1 MKRTFLNI
9 LYNAVY
15 QIFLVLVPLITVP
28 YLSRVL
34 GPKTYGIYGSVNNT
48 VQFLMVFCTLSV
60 SYIGIRTVSR
70 TRTYGTPQ
78 ELTEAFWGLWY
89 FQAIAGLVTILIT
102 LLITNIFHV
111 QYWNYLI
118 LMVPYLISAQVD
130 ISWFFQGLADF
141 GRVVL
146 KNTIVKL
153 ASVVLI
159 LLLIKSP
166 ADLWKYFLIMSVST
180 MLGSFVFWLDIH
192 RYVGRPVGH
201 FYKYKTTI
209 ISIITLMIPQ
219 IATQIYTSLDKPIL
233 GFFSNSTQVAFY
245 DNSQRISN
253 MVLGVIT
260 SISLVIMPKMASEE
274 KETQKV
280 VLKKSLEATT
290 MLGTLFAVIIMAN
303 TKQFIPFFFG
313 KQFIP
318 MTPLMFFF
326 ALTIIM
332 IPMGGVFANQFA
344 LANRRDKEYAIP
356 VVIGAIIE
364 LVLAAIL
371 DRPYGASGATV
382 AILIT
387 EFVVLILRLW
397 IVRDDYNFKD
407 AFCDVPK
414 YFLIGIITLIAGML
428 MPNLITSSFLNMAV
442 KSILMLVIYAA
453 IMFMMKL
460 DFNQDMIEFVT
471 RFSRKIKRQK

>member
-15 QIFLVLVPLITVP
+15 QVFLVLVPLITVP

-34 GPKTYGIYGSVNNT
+34 GPKTYGIYSSVNNT
-48 VQFLMVFCTLSV
+48 VQFLMIFCILSL
-60 SYIGIRTVSR
+60 SYIGMRTISR

-78 ELTEAFWGLWY
+78 ELTDAFWGLWY
-89 FQAIAGLVTILIT
+89 FQGIAGIVTIFLTVSICS
-102 LLITNIFHV
+102 IFKI
-111 QYWNYLI
+111 QYWNYIL

-146 KNTIVKL
+146 KNTVVKL
-153 ASVVLI
+153 VSVVLI
-159 LLLIKSP
+159 LLLVKSP
-166 ADLWKYFLIMSVST
+166 ADLWKYLLIMSVST
-180 MLGSFVFWLDIH
+180 MLGSFVFWFDIH
-192 RYVGRPVGH
+192 RYVGRPVKH
-201 FYKYKTTI
+201 FYKFKTTVK
-209 ISIITLMIPQ
+209 SIFILMIPQ
-219 IATQIYTSLDKPIL
+219 IATQIYTSLDKPLL
-233 GFFSNSTQVAFY
+233 GLFQNSTQVAFY

-274 KETQKV
+274 KDTQKV
-280 VLKKSLEATT
+280 VLKKSLEATV

-303 TKQFIPFFFG
+303 TKQFVPFFFG
-313 KQFIP
+313 AKYTP
-318 MTPLMFFF
+318 MIPLMFFF
-326 ALTIIM
+326 TLTIIM
-332 IPMGGVFANQFA
+332 IPTGGVFANQFA
-344 LANRRDKEYAIP
+344 LANHRDKDYAFP

-364 LVLAAIL
+364 IVLSFLL
-371 DRPYGASGATV
+371 DRPFGATGAMI

-397 IVRDDYNFKD
+397 VVRDGYDFKY
-407 AFCDVPK
+407 AFHDVPK
-414 YFLIGIITLIAGML
+414 YFLIAIITFIVGML
-428 MPNLITSSFLNMAV
+428 IPNIIPSAFFNMAF
-442 KSILMLVIYAA
+442 KSIVMAIVYLA

-460 DFNQDMIEFVT
+460 DFNQDIITLVKNF
-471 RFSRKIKRQK
+471 FKRG